1 MIFKPK
7 YITFDCYGTLTY
19 FRMHE
24 VAYAIVGEQLSPERM
39 QQFIKDFSALRFDEA
54 MGDWKPYDQVLKSA
68 WARVCKRHGVTY
80 RDEDGQKFYDA
91 VPTWGPHT
99 DVPHALT
106 RVGNKIPLVI
116 LSNAMNEQIDSNVE
130 KLKAPFHKVYTAQD
144 ARAYKP
150 RLAAFEYMLDQ
161 LGCGPQDILHV
172 SANPRYDIFSAQDL
186 GIVNKVFVNR
196 GHEPRPNDAFSFA
209 EIRNINGLPA
219 LVGL

>member
-24 VAYAIVGEQLSPERM
+24 VAYSIVGEQLPPERM
-39 QQFIKDFSALRFDEA
+39 QQFIKDFSALRLDEA

-68 WARVCKRHGVTY
+68 WARVCKRHGITY
-80 RDEDGQKFYDA
+80 REEDGQKFYDA

-116 LSNAMNEQIDSNVE
+116 LSNAMNDQIHSNVR
-130 KLKAPFHKVYTAQD
+130 KLEAPVPQGLHGAGRRRLQAAPESLRVH
-144 ARAYKP
+144 ARPA
-150 RLAAFEYMLDQ
+150 
-161 LGCGPQDILHV
+161 
-172 SANPRYDIFSAQDL
+172 
-186 GIVNKVFVNR
+186 
-196 GHEPRPNDAFSFA
+196 
-209 EIRNINGLPA
+209 GLQPGRHPARVLQPA
-219 LVGL
+219 LRPDVGP